1 MSLFKLKFKIYTLCT
16 MFLFILLQM
25 VHPITTTDEISKHI
39 STCCEAGK
47 ALAKK
52 QNSCENYEY
61 DILSISPLWRGLCH
75 STYAVCCSHEME
87 KMFCIAGRLAALIGS
102 RCNEQYNTTSYSECC
117 RACQVGL
124 AVKASGNSC
133 NDTLFNYFA
142 DIESF
147 RICCGET
154 SESKD
159 NEHKT
164 SNGLKTNTTEVLDET
179 SVDSSD
185 SDGTIILK
193 DYDDDICGKF
203 PLCEQICEN
212 TKESYVCKCHP
223 GFKLNDNMVTCT
235 PIDDNED
242 PIKKLDTLKSNMNIN
257 LTKHEDKDDI
267 DEDDIEYKLDEL
279 DDISK
284 ETTCPEGFKSDPQKP
299 SECLDIN
306 ECLLNLHDCKSQQK
320 CVNTDGGFRCV
331 NVNSNKCEFGYTY
344 NKESEKCEEVKKQS
358 IKQPSTMKCE
368 DGFLWKNGE
377 CVDINECETDDTAC
391 DSNQVCVN
399 DIGGYHCDC
408 KIGFNLDTT
417 TNACFDINE
426 CSINNHNCLPTQR
439 CDNTIGSY
447 VCTRLQSCGTGYTL
461 NADSNTCDDNDE
473 CALNTHNCKEGWECY
488 NTKGSFRCYPKPT
501 TTTTTTTTTTI
512 TTTTTTSKPTI
523 LSTYNSYYPPP
534 YYKYRNGSY
543 YSGYNG
549 YASHQTSSR
558 QLYESSSLPSYN
570 NRIYIP
576 CETGLQR
583 NSLGVCVD
591 INECLLPTNPCGSHQ
606 RCINTNGSYRCQN
619 RLKCPA
625 GYKSNPKGTECI
637 DIDECETGEHNCVDN
652 QICRNRNGGFVCS
665 CPPGH
670 KLTHLHNGESR
681 CIDINEC
688 DQRGL
693 SLCPAN
699 AQCINTIGSYFCECK
714 SGFQKSKENDR
725 ICLDVDECN
734 EIPGLCHQKCVN
746 FFGGYRCTCNNGYEL
761 APDNRTCV
769 DVDECEVQQT
779 HKLCMGFCDNVPGSY
794 ECSCP
799 RGYTLANDR
808 TTCLDID
815 ECATGEFCTG
825 RNDVCTNKRGGY
837 KCTTINCPFGYTNDP
852 EQKTRCRLTNN
863 MCEGEDCFNK
873 PSSYTYNFI
882 TFVSKMMVPPEGRTF
897 FSLKGPA
904 WYDDIEFDMK
914 IVKIQAAANIEK
926 ATNNHFGTTK
936 GHHEVHLSLKRS
948 LDGPQEIEIDLTMTV
963 FTRGLPRGKSVAKVF
978 IIVSQYS
985 F

>member
-1 MSLFKLKFKIYTLCT
+1 
-16 MFLFILLQM
+16 M
-25 VHPITTTDEISKHI
+25 VFQWK
-39 STCCEAGK
+39 
-47 ALAKK
+47 
-52 QNSCENYEY
+52 
-61 DILSISPLWRGLCH
+61 
-75 STYAVCCSHEME
+75 
-87 KMFCIAGRLAALIGS
+87 
-102 RCNEQYNTTSYSECC
+102 
-117 RACQVGL
+117 
-124 AVKASGNSC
+124 
-133 NDTLFNYFA
+133 
-142 DIESF
+142 
-147 RICCGET
+147 
-154 SESKD
+154 
-159 NEHKT
+159 
-164 SNGLKTNTTEVLDET
+164 
-179 SVDSSD
+179 
-185 SDGTIILK
+185 
-193 DYDDDICGKF
+193 
-203 PLCEQICEN
+203 
-212 TKESYVCKCHP
+212 
-223 GFKLNDNMVTCT
+223 NDNCV
-235 PIDDNED
+235 
-242 PIKKLDTLKSNMNIN
+242 
-257 LTKHEDKDDI
+257 DI
-267 DEDDIEYKLDEL
+267 DECENDD
-279 DDISK
+279 
-284 ETTCPEGFKSDPQKP
+284 
-299 SECLDIN
+299 
-306 ECLLNLHDCKSQQK
+306 
-320 CVNTDGGFRCV
+320 
-331 NVNSNKCEFGYTY
+331 
-344 NKESEKCEEVKKQS
+344 
-358 IKQPSTMKCE
+358 M
-368 DGFLWKNGE
+368 
-377 CVDINECETDDTAC
+377 AC
-391 DSNQVCVN
+391 DSNQNCVN

-417 TNACFDINE
+417 TNACVDINE

-461 NADSNTCDDNDE
+461 NADSSTCDDNDE
-473 CALNTHNCKEGWECY
+473 CALNTHNCKEGWECF

-501 TTTTTTTTTTI
+501 TTTTTTTTTTQRP
-512 TTTTTTSKPTI
+512 TTP
-523 LSTYNSYYPPP
+523 STYSTYYSPPP
-534 YYKYRNGSY
+534 YYKYRNSTSY
-543 YSGYNG
+543 YSGYNVPS
-549 YASHQTSSR
+549 YVSHQTSSR
-558 QLYESSSLPSYN
+558 QSYESNSPPSPYHH
-570 NRIYIP
+570 RGYIP

-583 NSLGVCVD
+583 NHLGVCVD
-591 INECLLPTNPCGSHQ
+591 INECLLSNNPCGSHQ

-619 RLKCPA
+619 RLKCQA
-625 GYKSNPKGTECI
+625 GYKSNPKGTECV

-670 KLTHLHNGESR
+670 HLSHLPNGESR
-681 CIDINEC
+681 CVDINEC
-688 DQRGL
+688 DQKGP
-693 SLCPAN
+693 SLCPTN

-714 SGFQKSKENDR
+714 SGFQKSKENER

-761 APDNRTCV
+761 GPDNRTCI

-799 RGYTLANDR
+799 RGYTLASDR
-808 TTCLDID
+808 NTCLDID

-837 KCTTINCPFGYTNDP
+837 KCTTIHCPFGYINDP

-873 PSSYTYNFI
+873 PSAYTYNFI
-882 TFVSKMMVPPEGRTF
+882 TFVSKMMVPPEGRTL

-948 LDGPQEIEIDLTMTV
+948 LEGPQEIEIDLTMTV

-978 IIVSQYS
+978 IIVSQYT